1 MQISREYFQLMHPR
15 ENINIKLVFSKID
28 PAIMGFYPRKIIPLE
43 IKLSFGLSH
52 ENKNG
57 THGSTSEKGEV
68 PIRNLAQ
75 PLHSR
80 WFHLVY
86 LCLSCHFCNFLE
98 YAIAKKTML

>member
-86 LCLSCHFCNFLE
+86 LCFFWHVVIFVTFWN
-98 YAIAKKTML
+98 ML

>member
-28 PAIMGFYPRKIIPLE
+28 LAIMGFYPRKIIPLE

-86 LCLSCHFCNFLE
+86 LCFFWRLVIFVTFWN
-98 YAIAKKTML
+98 ML